1 MPLLKK
7 KKTKQKRQKRSN
19 NEHQT
24 KSKENILC
32 ENRICSGGGEMWEI
46 SIFSTHFYCEQ
57 NYSKKIK
64 SVKIQH
70 VADVFNQDIFNYNL
84 YDFLNVANTYND
96 EILKIKK

>member
-1 MPLLKK
+1 MSIKQK
-7 KKTKQKRQKRSN
+7 AKKTI
-19 NEHQT
+19 T
-24 KSKENILC
+24 LC

-70 VADVFNQDIFNYNL
+70 VADVFNQRTFSTITCMTF
-84 YDFLNVANTYND
+84 
-96 EILKIKK
+96 